1 MRIGLYFGSFNP
13 IHFGHLQV
21 AHYFYMLGKFD
32 AIWMIPSPLNPHK
45 SEETLVP
52 ADLRLSWVQKAIDGE
67 IGLKCNDVEFHL
79 GTPSYTHRTVT
90 HLYQE
95 YRQHQF
101 SLIMGADNLQ
111 SFHSWNHAEELAKI
125 CPLHVYARPGYPKP
139 AEPIP
144 FGATWY
150 DAPLMHISAT
160 EIRDLL
166 GNQKPIDHLVP
177 QSVIGEVEAFFQ
189 YFLANQ
195 HE

>member
-1 MRIGLYFGSFNP
+1 
-13 IHFGHLQV
+13 
-21 AHYFYMLGKFD
+21 MLGKFD

-52 ADLRLSWVQKAIDGE
+52 ADLRLSWVQKAIEGE
-67 IGLKCNDVEFHL
+67 KGLECSDVEFHL

-95 YRQHQF
+95 FRQHQF

-139 AEPIP
+139 QEPIP

-150 DAPLMHISAT
+150 DAPLLHISAT

-166 GNQKPIDHLVP
+166 ANQKPIDHLVP

-189 YFLANQ
+189 HFLSNQ
-195 HE
+195 NE